1 MEDGI
6 AINYGQSQDLSLS
19 DRFDA
24 FRPYVPDKHE
34 GRQPALSRRSI
45 CQFVW
50 PLMADSSRGEFS
62 GQTQTQGRVLSQSD
76 VVERVE
82 FAGV

>member
-1 MEDGI
+1 MALGNAGEGLLP
-6 AINYGQSQDLSLS
+6 AFKRRLASQTN
-19 DRFDA
+19 
-24 FRPYVPDKHE
+24 
-34 GRQPALSRRSI
+34 
-45 CQFVW
+45 W
-50 PLMADSSRGEFS
+50 PLLADSSRGEFS